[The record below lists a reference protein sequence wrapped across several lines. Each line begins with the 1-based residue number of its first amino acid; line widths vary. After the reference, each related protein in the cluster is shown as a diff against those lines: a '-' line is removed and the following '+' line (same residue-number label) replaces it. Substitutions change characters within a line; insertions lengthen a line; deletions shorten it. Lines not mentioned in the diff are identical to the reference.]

1 METNTQQPKVI
12 QKLFTEIFRPQ
23 TLDQAIIVPR
33 IREDLSKGLTQNVL
47 LAGSQG
53 TGKCLG
59 YNEKIDIYV
68 SEEDYEKYFKNI

>member
-1 METNTQQPKVI
+1 METNINQPKVI

-47 LAGSQG
+47 LSGS
-53 TGKCLG
+53 
-59 YNEKIDIYV
+59 
-68 SEEDYEKYFKNI
+68 